1 MSISGPKTYQVIGFL
16 NGAAFPL
23 REKKVKLV
31 KVEIWSDFVC
41 PWCWIAKRRFES
53 VAKALAEEIQVAPT
67 YKSYRLSPGMVPTGF
82 KAALAKKFGSARAA
96 EELMAMVSKQAA
108 LDGLIYNFSNMKFG
122 DTTDVH
128 ALVKSVA
135 SPTLQGLL
143 IDRVFHAYISEGFNI
158 FDRAVLQEIALQ
170 SGILSEQVDLDL
182 YESIA
187 AIERE
192 EAEATR
198 ITGGVPLFVFN
209 SKFVLSGA
217 QPIEVFE
224 QVLRRAAEES
234 LATVTVANAGV
245 CESEGCRI

>member
-1 MSISGPKTYQVIGFL
+1 M
-16 NGAAFPL
+16 
-23 REKKVKLV
+23 KLV

-67 YKSYRLSPGMVPTGF
+67 YKSYRLSPEMVPIGF
-82 KAALAKKFGSARAA
+82 KAALEKKFGSARAA

-108 LDGLIYNFSNMKFG
+108 LDGLNYNFSNMKFG
-122 DTTDVH
+122 DTTNVH

-143 IDRVFHAYISEGFNI
+143 IERIFHAYTSEGFNI
-158 FDRAVLQEIALQ
+158 FDRDLLQEIALQ
-170 SGILSEQVDLDL
+170 SGILSEPVNLDP

-187 AIERE
+187 AIERD
-192 EAEATR
+192 EAEAKR
-198 ITGGVPLFVFN
+198 IAGGVPLFVFN
-209 SKFVLSGA
+209 SKFPLSGA

-234 LATVTVANAGV
+234 QATVSLENARV
-245 CESEGCRI
+245 CGSEGCRI

>member
-1 MSISGPKTYQVIGFL
+1 M
-16 NGAAFPL
+16 
-23 REKKVKLV
+23 KLV

-108 LDGLIYNFSNMKFG
+108 LDGLNYNFSNMKFG
-122 DTTDVH
+122 DTTNVH

-143 IDRVFHAYISEGFNI
+143 IERIFHAYISEGFNI
-158 FDRAVLQEIALQ
+158 FDRDLLQEIALQ
-170 SGILSEQVDLDL
+170 SGILSERVNLDS

-209 SKFVLSGA
+209 SKFRLSGA
-217 QPIEVFE
+217 QPIEVFD
-224 QVLRRAAEES
+224 QVLRKAAEES
-234 LATVTVANAGV
+234 QATVSLENARV
-245 CESEGCRI
+245 CGPEGCRI

>member
-1 MSISGPKTYQVIGFL
+1 M
-16 NGAAFPL
+16 
-23 REKKVKLV
+23 KLV

-82 KAALAKKFGSARAA
+82 KTALAKKFGSVRAA
-96 EELMAMVSKQAA
+96 EELMTMVSKQAD
-108 LDGLIYNFSNMKFG
+108 LEGLNYNFSSMKFG
-122 DTTDVH
+122 DTSDVH

-143 IDRVFHAYISEGFNI
+143 IERIFHTYTSEGFNI
-158 FDRAVLQEIALQ
+158 FDRDQLQEIALQ
-170 SGILSEQVDLDL
+170 SGILSEPVNLDL
-182 YESIA
+182 YESVA
-187 AIERE
+187 AIERD
-192 EAEATR
+192 EAEAKR
-198 ITGGVPLFVFN
+198 IAGGVPLFVFN
-209 SKFVLSGA
+209 SKFSLSGA

-234 LATVTVANAGV
+234 QETVSMGNAQV
-245 CESEGCRI
+245 CGSEGCRI

>member
-1 MSISGPKTYQVIGFL
+1 M
-16 NGAAFPL
+16 
-23 REKKVKLV
+23 KLV

-67 YKSYRLSPGMVPTGF
+67 YKSYRLSPGMVPIGF
-82 KAALAKKFGSARAA
+82 QAALEKKFGSARAA

-108 LDGLIYNFSNMKFG
+108 LDGLNYNFSKMKFG
-122 DTTDVH
+122 DTTHVH

-143 IDRVFHAYISEGFNI
+143 IERIFHAYISEGFNI
-158 FDRAVLQEIALQ
+158 FDRGLLQEFALQ
-170 SGILSEQVDLDL
+170 SGILSERVNLDS

-209 SKFVLSGA
+209 SKFSLSGA
-217 QPIEVFE
+217 QSIEVFE
-224 QVLRRAAEES
+224 QALRKAAEES
-234 LATVTVANAGV
+234 QATVSLADARV
-245 CESEGCRI
+245 CGSEGCRI